1 MSYFSNNLR
10 FLRERLSIKQDAFE
24 QIGIKKGTYSNY
36 ENGKTEPNI
45 ETLMSISKFLGI
57 DLNSLICSDL
67 AGMSEE
73 DFLKNVNIIENNG
86 NLNGN
91 LNGNPLEKNGKDC
104 SISNKAMKEKKSR
117 SRKEETFYKE
127 GAIFHLQEQL
137 KEIFKDDNSNEPLS
151 VKLNKIQVPA
161 PEQLIQETH
170 CSVPFYNLSVNARQ
184 LGVLESEV
192 FSHIKPDGFVEL
204 SVFEGCEAIF
214 PIVGISMEPIISSG
228 DWIGIKAI
236 DNISRS
242 WEFLQTG
249 VIYLIITREERMI
262 KFIEKATDEN
272 FIVCKSPNYGPFKVI
287 KGDILKL
294 YRVKACSKRL

>member
-45 ETLMSISKFLGI
+45 ETLISISKFLGI

-73 DFLKNVNIIENNG
+73 DFLKNINNIENNG

-91 LNGNPLEKNGKDC
+91 LNGNPLEKNGKDS
-104 SISNKAMKEKKSR
+104 SISNKAMKEKNSR
-117 SRKEETFYKE
+117 SRKEETFYKG
-127 GAIFHLQEQL
+127 GAIYHLQEQL

-151 VKLNKIQVPA
+151 VKLNKRT
-161 PEQLIQETH
+161 PELLIPITH
-170 CSVPFYNLSVNARQ
+170 SSVPFYNLSVSAGQ

-214 PIVGISMEPIISSG
+214 PIAGISMEPIISSG
-228 DWIGIKAI
+228 DWIGIKKI
-236 DNISRS
+236 DNIPRS

-262 KFIEKATDEN
+262 KFIEKATDKD
-272 FIVCKSPNYGPFKVI
+272 FIVCKSPNYSPFKVF
-287 KGDILKL
+287 KSDILKL